1 MEEQPLTYKLI
12 TGKDDVNFCKRV
24 SKLIAKGY
32 TLYGSPSLT
41 FNGTDVITAQ
51 ALIYSKLSF

>member
-51 ALIYSKLSF
+51 ALIYSK